1 MHITSFTLKIIAIIC
16 MLIDHATVAFYY
28 FIPSEMNYIYDIG
41 RGIGRIAFPL
51 FCFMIV
57 EGLYH
62 TRNKLRYLGSLI
74 LLAFISELPFDSLI
88 SGNGLQ
94 LEYNSQNV
102 FFTLA
107 LGLLMIMLLDAT
119 NKRMKTIIEK
129 QKKGV
134 NRFEAVATNVIIQL
148 LIIQLMYIPM
158 SYIKS
163 DYDSFGLDLIL
174 YIYYFEKIPGLLKK
188 INEKFAG
195 DKVKFIFAGLAVL
208 FWFIEFDFARGGIAE
223 SPGLPAVILIMLYNG
238 QRGDYKIPKYV
249 FYFFYPV
256 HLLVLYFIRKVLV
269 G

>member
-1 MHITSFTLKIIAIIC
+1 MKITSFTLKIIAIIS
-16 MLIDHATVAFYY
+16 MLIDHTTVALYY
-28 FIPSEMNYIYDIG
+28 FIPTEMDYIYDIG

-57 EGLYH
+57 EGYYH
-62 TRNKLRYLGSLI
+62 TRNKWRYLGSLI
-74 LLAFISELPFDSLI
+74 LLAFISELPFDSLF
-88 SGNGLQ
+88 SDNGFQ

-107 LGLLMIMLLDAT
+107 MGLLMVILLDAT
-119 NKRMKTIIEK
+119 NKRMKAIIEK
-129 QKKGV
+129 QEKGV

-174 YIYYFEKIPGLLKK
+174 YIYYFEKIPVLLKK
-188 INEKFAG
+188 DNL
-195 DKVKFIFAGLAVL
+195 KFIFAATAVL
-208 FWFIEFDFARGGIAE
+208 AWFIYFDSVRGSIIE
-223 SPGLPAVILIMLYNG
+223 SYGLPAVILIMLYNG
-238 QRGDYKIPKYV
+238 KRGDYKIPKYV

-256 HLLVLYFIRKVLV
+256 HLIILYFVRKAVT
-269 G
+269 GQ